1 MAAQAPRG
9 GRSVTGRALAVLA
22 AFDGDHPRL
31 SLSDIARRTGT
42 PLSTTFRLVA
52 ELEQWRALDRDADGR
67 YTIGFRLWEL
77 GRLAPVNGGI
87 REAAMPFMS
96 DLYELTRENVH
107 LAVRDGD
114 EAIYVEKLTGHR
126 AVPILSRVGGRLPL
140 HATGV
145 GKALLAAAPV
155 AFRAAYLRRSL
166 VRVTPYTL
174 TDPQRLARE
183 LDLVRRRGW
192 ARTSEEMSLG
202 SCSVAVTVPGSG
214 AALGIVV
221 HSVRRDLDKWVP
233 ALQRAAEGVA
243 RRVASFDVETL
254 AVAR

>member
-1 MAAQAPRG
+1 MSRQ
-9 GRSVTGRALAVLA
+9 SVTGRALAVLA
-22 AFDGDHPRL
+22 AFDADHTRL
-31 SLSDIARRTGT
+31 SLSDLARRSGL

-52 ELEQWRALDRDADGR
+52 ELEHWRAVEREPDGR
-67 YTIGFRLWEL
+67 YTVGFRVWEL
-77 GRLAPVNGGI
+77 GRLAPVNNGI
-87 REAAMPFMS
+87 REAAVPFMQ

-145 GKALLAAAPV
+145 GKALLAAAPP
-155 AFRAAYLRRSL
+155 AFRAEYLRRPL

-174 TDPQRLARE
+174 VDPARLARE
-183 LDLVRRRGW
+183 IDVVRRRGW

-202 SCSVAVTVPGSG
+202 SCSVAVTVPGTG
-214 AALGIVV
+214 AALGLVV

-233 ALQRAAEGVA
+233 ALRRAALGVA
-243 RRVASFDVETL
+243 HRLHGAHCDL
-254 AVAR
+254 AEAQ

>member
-1 MAAQAPRG
+1 VTELA
-9 GRSVTGRALAVLA
+9 GRSVTGRALAVLG
-22 AFDGDHPRL
+22 AFDAEHPRL
-31 SLSDIARRTGT
+31 SLSDLARRTGI

-52 ELEQWRALDRDADGR
+52 ELEQWRALDREPDGR
-67 YTIGFRLWEL
+67 YAVGFRLWEL
-77 GRLAPVNGGI
+77 GRLTPVNGGI
-87 REAAMPFMS
+87 REAAMPFMQ

-145 GKALLAAAPV
+145 GKALLAAAPP
-155 AFRAAYLRRSL
+155 AFRAAYLRGPL

-174 TDPQRLARE
+174 ADPARLARE

-202 SCSVAVTVPGSG
+202 SCSVAVNVPGTG
-214 AALGIVV
+214 AALGLVV
-221 HSVRRDLDKWVP
+221 HSVRRELDRWVP
-233 ALQRAAEGVA
+233 ALRRAAAGVA
-243 RRVASFDVETL
+243 DVLSADLSSL
-254 AVAR
+254 AEAR

>member
-1 MAAQAPRG
+1 MG
-9 GRSVTGRALAVLA
+9 GPVAGTRSVAGRALAVLA
-22 AFDGDHPRL
+22 AFDADHTRL
-31 SLSDIARRTGT
+31 SLSDLARRTGL

-52 ELEQWRALDRDADGR
+52 ELEGWRALEREPDGR
-67 YTIGFRLWEL
+67 YVIGFRLWEL
-77 GRLAPVNGGI
+77 GGLAPVNSVI
-87 REAAMPFMS
+87 RAAAVPFMQ

-145 GKALLAAAPV
+145 GKALLAAAPP
-155 AFRAAYLRRSL
+155 AFRAAYLARPL

-174 TDPQRLARE
+174 ADPRRLARE
-183 LDLVRRRGW
+183 IELVRKRGW
-192 ARTSEEMSLG
+192 ARTAEEMSLG
-202 SCSVAVTVPGSG
+202 SCSVAVTVPGTG
-214 AALGIVV
+214 AALGLVV

-233 ALQRAAEGVA
+233 ALQRAALGVS
-243 RRVASFDVETL
+243 RRLDAVDHDL
-254 AVAR
+254 AEAQ

>member
-1 MAAQAPRG
+1 MTRQ
-9 GRSVTGRALAVLA
+9 SVTGRALAVLA
-22 AFDGDHPRL
+22 AFDGDHTRL
-31 SLSDIARRTGT
+31 SLSDLARRTGL

-52 ELEQWRALDRDADGR
+52 ELEHWRALDREADGR
-67 YTIGFRLWEL
+67 YTVGFRVWEL
-77 GRLAPVNGGI
+77 GRLAPVNGAI
-87 REAAMPFMS
+87 REAALPFMQ

-114 EAIYVEKLTGHR
+114 EAVYVEKLTGHR

-145 GKALLAAAPV
+145 GKALLASAPP
-155 AFRAAYLRRSL
+155 AFRTAYLRQQL

-174 TDPQRLARE
+174 VEPSRLARE
-183 LDLVRRRGW
+183 IEVVRTRGW

-202 SCSVAVTVPGSG
+202 SCSVAVAVPGTG
-214 AALGIVV
+214 AALGLVV

-233 ALQRAAEGVA
+233 ALLRAA
-243 RRVASFDVETL
+243 S
-254 AVAR
+254 AVARHLDSHDHEWAEAQ

>member
-1 MAAQAPRG
+1 MTELA
-9 GRSVTGRALAVLA
+9 GRSVTGRALAVLG
-22 AFDGDHPRL
+22 AFGAEHPRL
-31 SLSDIARRTGT
+31 SLSDIARRTGI

-52 ELEQWRALDRDADGR
+52 ELEQWRALDREADGR
-67 YTIGFRLWEL
+67 YAIGFRLWEL

-87 REAAMPFMS
+87 REVAMPFMQ

-114 EAIYVEKLTGHR
+114 EAISVEKLTGHR

-145 GKALLAAAPV
+145 GKALLAAAP
-155 AFRAAYLRRSL
+155 ASFRAAYLCGPL

-174 TDPQRLARE
+174 VDPARLARE
-183 LDLVRRRGW
+183 IEVVRKRGW

-202 SCSVAVTVPGSG
+202 SCSVAVNVPGTG
-214 AALGIVV
+214 AALGLVV
-221 HSVRRDLDKWVP
+221 HSVRRDLDRWVP
-233 ALQRAAEGVA
+233 ALRRAAAGVA
-243 RRVASFDVETL
+243 AVLSADTSPL
-254 AVAR
+254 AEAR

>member
-1 MAAQAPRG
+1 MGGQFG
-9 GRSVTGRALAVLA
+9 GRSVTGRALAVLGS
-22 AFDGDHPRL
+22 FDAGHPRL
-31 SLSDIARRTGT
+31 SLSDIARRTGI

-52 ELEQWRALDRDADGR
+52 ELEQWRALDREPDGR
-67 YTIGFRLWEL
+67 YTVGFRLWEL
-77 GRLAPVNGGI
+77 GRLAPVNDGI
-87 REAAMPFMS
+87 REAAMPFMQ

-145 GKALLAAAPV
+145 GKALLAAAPA
-155 AFRAAYLRRSL
+155 AFRAAYLRGGL

-174 TDPQRLARE
+174 TDPARLARE
-183 LDLVRRRGW
+183 IEVVRRRGW

-202 SCSVAVTVPGSG
+202 SCSVAVTVPGTG
-214 AALGIVV
+214 AALGLVV
-221 HSVRRDLDKWVP
+221 HSVRRDLDRWVP
-233 ALQRAAEGVA
+233 ALRRAAAGVA
-243 RRVASFDVETL
+243 AVLSDDNRSL
-254 AVAR
+254 AEAR

>member
-1 MAAQAPRG
+1 MATQLG
-9 GRSVTGRALAVLA
+9 GRSVTGRALAILGS
-22 AFDGDHPRL
+22 FDADHPRL
-31 SLSDIARRTGT
+31 SLSDLARRTGI

-52 ELEQWRALDRDADGR
+52 ELEQWRALERECDGR
-67 YTIGFRLWEL
+67 YTVGFRLWEL
-77 GRLAPVNGGI
+77 GRLAPVNGVI
-87 REAAMPFMS
+87 REAAIPFMQ

-145 GKALLAAAPV
+145 GKVLLAAASP
-155 AFRAAYLRRSL
+155 AYRAAYLAAPL

-174 TDPQRLARE
+174 ADPARLARE

-202 SCSVAVTVPGSG
+202 SCSVAVNVPGTG
-214 AALGIVV
+214 AALGLVV
-221 HSVRRDLDKWVP
+221 HSVRRDLERWVP
-233 ALQRAAEGVA
+233 ALQRAAAGVSRQLDIPLDHLAEA
-243 RRVASFDVETL
+243 R
-254 AVAR
+254 